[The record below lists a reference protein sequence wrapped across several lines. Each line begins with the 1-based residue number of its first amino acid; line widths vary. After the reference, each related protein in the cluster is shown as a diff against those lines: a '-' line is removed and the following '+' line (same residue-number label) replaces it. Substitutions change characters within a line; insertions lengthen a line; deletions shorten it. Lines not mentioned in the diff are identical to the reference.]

1 MFTSHRRTQTI
12 SRYRREQERWGART
26 RRRLKDEE
34 NKQENAVRTRH
45 TPVVNNLSG
54 IETLTAMCS
63 KPWSCGWM
71 CGNTSDQDWT
81 PAQLPDGKKAK
92 TNKQKKRL
100 WLQIFTSDYFLFS
113 FRSDVSEKLPVPD
126 PSSPFLNISFSIFI
140 CLESFRS
147 SRRRCFD
154 GLSFV
159 TVLISFDYQVCLFWR
174 GGPLRATRLFGGTSR
189 TMNESEHINK
199 RRRNCTD
206 IKAHVC
212 DIM

>member
-1 MFTSHRRTQTI
+1 M
-12 SRYRREQERWGART
+12 
-26 RRRLKDEE
+26 
-34 NKQENAVRTRH
+34 
-45 TPVVNNLSG
+45 
-54 IETLTAMCS
+54 
-63 KPWSCGWM
+63 
-71 CGNTSDQDWT
+71 
-81 PAQLPDGKKAK
+81 
-92 TNKQKKRL
+92 
-100 WLQIFTSDYFLFS
+100 
-113 FRSDVSEKLPVPD
+113 SEKLPVPD

-212 DIM
+212 NITLSADEPQQRPRSSSNRTGENLLTRQKVAASESTGTRLRRRRLT